1 MRKSKG
7 QQERES
13 RQYHGI
19 ISPESG
25 NVQLVLNP
33 NSRKAQRKRK

>member
-7 QQERES
+7 QQERED
-13 RQYHGI
+13 RRYHGLK
-19 ISPESG
+19 SENG

-33 NSRKAQRKRK
+33 ESIKSKRKK